1 MFHFRLQWLL
11 YSMNLISECQKTRSR
26 ATLWLL
32 VVPLWLKNNHHMRPF
47 PSVGVKN
54 PKLCEWTTTTWTLLG
69 ALHVDG
75 QMLLCRL
82 PPRGYCTLHLGI
94 LPLPGG
100 LGTRRFEPLKDG
112 SVDLC
117 TIELLLSRG
126 GSEVLKVTTFQKKN
140 VSVFSIFM
148 TIDTF
153 CFPLLGWLA
162 ISNEM
167 NCRVACVF
175 GRLVLWKRRIPL
187 WKQKLPVF
195 GEFHTTWARFITNEP
210 LGEGDVFHILSH
222 SSWSES
228 MKWLWFFKAETE
240 VSRNLIL
247 NSATYRRF
255 THGPLR
261 YRS

>member
-11 YSMNLISECQKTRSR
+11 YSMNLMSECQKTRSR

-126 GSEVLKVTTFQKKN
+126 GSEVLKVTTFQKKKC
-140 VSVFSIFM
+140 VGIF
-148 TIDTF
+148 DF
-153 CFPLLGWLA
+153 HDYRYLLFP
-162 ISNEM
+162 
-167 NCRVACVF
+167 
-175 GRLVLWKRRIPL
+175 
-187 WKQKLPVF
+187 
-195 GEFHTTWARFITNEP
+195 FIGMVGN
-210 LGEGDVFHILSH
+210 
-222 SSWSES
+222 
-228 MKWLWFFKAETE
+228 
-240 VSRNLIL
+240 
-247 NSATYRRF
+247 
-255 THGPLR
+255 
-261 YRS
+261 